1 MNSWCMFY
9 KRNIL
14 FDQQKSSSDEAKN
27 INVIGE
33 ENIANNKSQDTLNSD
48 DKKEEKKNSE
58 EENALSQ
65 EILEQDIDNSISD
78 INSKNV
84 FLDDDEIAKLKDR
97 DQLYEALD
105 DSSYSSKL
113 GLSEEII
120 ENIPDINDDQQLK
133 NLEINPKE
141 LAADLENLKKLE
153 ELLSRINDS
162 EKDSLMSGLKGIIN
176 GISGK
181 NSELDERKVLE
192 IVDKKINDIES
203 LIEVGNG
210 KNTEIDK
217 ENNIFKTDSVGIL
230 KDEDLN
236 KSASLDLSETKSTI
250 NTKDDDLKNS
260 EILSKRAEMS
270 QFNYDFIK
278 KGEAIAKNRMNN
290 IMQDLNDMS
299 NDMIDFDFN
308 EDIGEITDIEK
319 YTERVFDI
327 EKNDSYLINE
337 INDLEEIISDA
348 IASKIKMDSG
358 EELND
363 GDKMNIAIIDEI
375 SRHGLKAG
383 NKLLTEFI
391 NDGSKIDATFEKS
404 AKNIQDTSDK
414 FDKEMAKL
422 TNAVER
428 KLAQGMLEKAGI
440 SLNDLK
446 EVSRV
451 KDIQS
456 EGLSENIKPE
466 QSISYKGQNEERGM

>member
-1 MNSWCMFY
+1 MFY